1 MCDGGGVGPP
11 PLMVYQSNED
21 VEEVDGEERGEAS
34 PSTGK
39 PKTLPLFPLLIIES
53 CRNVY

>member
-21 VEEVDGEERGEAS
+21 VEDVDGEERGEV
-34 PSTGK
+34 GLK
-39 PKTLPLFPLLIIES
+39 PLPPFPITYHRIM
-53 CRNVY
+53 